1 MNFKISFKTWLKVA
15 RLEIDGKKADV
26 NMENQRTCKVDIEVE
41 EFFEFTSEEDPDEE
55 RQMSDGNGSNYG
67 SNDKKRKKKKKHAL
81 AKFERKMTARLND
94 KMN

>member
-15 RLEIDGKKADV
+15 RLEIDGKEADV
-26 NMENQRTCKVDIEVE
+26 NIENQRTCKVDIEVE
-41 EFFEFTSEEDPDEE
+41 EFFEFTSEEDLDEE

-81 AKFERKMTARLND
+81 AKFERKMTARLNE
-94 KMN
+94 